1 MISATKPGT
10 LYPYFDLFANLL
22 DGENNI
28 LKWNAMDILANLA
41 AIDVENKFDCIFSH
55 RYYDLLEEGSLITA
69 GHVVENSGQ
78 YRQSQTA
85 SAGKDRG
92 GQC

>member
-1 MISATKPGT
+1 
-10 LYPYFDLFANLL
+10 
-22 DGENNI
+22 
-28 LKWNAMDILANLA
+28 MDILANLA
-41 AIDVENKFDCIFSH
+41 AIDVENKFDCILD

-78 YRQSQTA
+78 IARANQIC
-85 SAGKDRG
+85 GKRSR